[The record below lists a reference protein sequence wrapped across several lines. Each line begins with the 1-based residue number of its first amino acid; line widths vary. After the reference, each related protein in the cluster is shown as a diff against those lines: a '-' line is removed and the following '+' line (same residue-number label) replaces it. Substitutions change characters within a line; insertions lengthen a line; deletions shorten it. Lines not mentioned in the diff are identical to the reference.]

1 MKYPISLHPISE
13 IARQNALKR
22 KKRKDALR
30 RRIDNER
37 NITYYGFET
46 VVSVEHIMQ
55 LAEERRSCYHIRI
68 GRILPAAVLQN
79 WSARML
85 HNNIQAKLLRVYPQ
99 KQQ

>member
-1 MKYPISLHPISE
+1 MNYPIILHPARES
-13 IARQNALKR
+13 ARQDALKR
-22 KKRKDALR
+22 KKRQRALR
-30 RRIDNER
+30 RRIDNDR

-68 GRILPAAVLQN
+68 GRIIPAAVLQN

-85 HNNIQAKLLRVYPQ
+85 HNNIQSKSLRVYPQ